1 MRKRDLAILML
12 SGFAIFFTLQHEGDF
27 AFKEAWFHLYD
38 DYPVKHES
46 DRLPPPLVADLNGDG
61 KKEVLVATNDA
72 KIQVLEP
79 HWRRVDEGFSEARVL
94 ADISLLPDKI
104 RVASGR
110 RAVAMS
116 TGVID
121 RYYKDGTPQKQVLVV
136 VTSGWSV
143 LCFDHNLK
151 KLWETNLQEDFPH
164 NAHHREIS
172 ISISNYTLKHGDTG
186 LVIVGGRMEMQPYN
200 HMDPFE
206 ELGITEQNAEKHRRS
221 ATEKQPTEDSG
232 GVNLRHFSVYAFA
245 GRTGVLR
252 WSKKTDDVE
261 AHTSDA
267 SQLVPQH
274 NYKLDVHS
282 INSRHPGEFEC
293 REFRESI
300 LSVMPHHWDRREDTL
315 LKLAHFRRHKR
326 KTLKKQAGKSTT
338 FPFHKPEEH
347 TPAGKDLSRKI
358 PKLIGKAARYA
369 GSAKPKKGM
378 QYIPTIT
385 NYTKLWWVPNVV
397 VAHQKEGIEA
407 IHLPTGRTLCKLHL
421 LEGGLHADI
430 NGDGVLDHVQA
441 VGGNVGERTVV
452 SGSMEVLK
460 PCWAVATSG
469 VPVREQLF
477 NVSICHHTPFNFMHY
492 GEFSRNFAQARDTSS
507 LEIATP
513 ILIPRDDGHKHR
525 RSHGDVIFLTNRG
538 EVLSDDPISFN
549 FLNFESRSLAN
560 CFPYQV
566 TSYTPDVHGREPL
579 WQWQL
584 QTEATWSNLP
594 SPSGLTES
602 GTVVPTLKPFSLR
615 IHDNQPMILAGG
627 DQAAVIISPGGS
639 VLASIELPSQPT
651 HALIT
656 DDFSNDGLTDVIVM
670 TSNGIYGFVQT
681 RQPGA
686 LFFSSLVG
694 CILVVMAVIFVTQHL
709 NSVKVTRPTPLPP
722 PPPFFFISFSLPS
735 PTSPP
740 NSSLTQEMESVE
752 LSLTNMETAVNADGA
767 QNGDEFSVDD
777 LLDFS
782 SNDDVFFEDGAEL
795 KTQRNKGV
803 SVSSNDETTPDRSN
817 DFPTACELAVPT
829 DDLAELEWLS
839 NFVDDSFA
847 PYSAPTKKPVWLTV
861 DRRHPV
867 TPVNVG
873 SCFKAPL
880 PVKIRTKRPRTG
892 VNLWSSLTDS
902 PSSSP
907 TSSSSSSSGY
917 SSPLWLSGAEFL
929 DEKAVK
935 RQKNKKK
942 KEFLS
947 WEAQSQTRRC
957 SHCGVQKTPQ
967 WRAGPLGAKTLCN
980 ACGVRFKSGRLLPE
994 YRPACSPTF
1003 SSELHSNH
1011 HRKVIEMRQKKE
1023 TSRDADEP
1031 GMNRTVQAVQSF

>member
-12 SGFAIFFTLQHEGDF
+12 CGFAVFFTLQHEGDL
-27 AFKEAWFHLYD
+27 AFKEAWFHMYEE
-38 DYPVKHES
+38 YPVKHEA
-46 DRLPPPLVADLNGDG
+46 DRLPPPLIADLNGDG

-79 HWRRVDEGFSEARVL
+79 HVRRVDEGFSEARVL
-94 ADISLLPDKI
+94 AEITLLPDKI

-110 RAVAMS
+110 RPVAMS

-121 RYYKDGTPQKQVLVV
+121 RYYKDGTTPQKQVLVV

-164 NAHHREIS
+164 HAHHREIA

-206 ELGITEQNAEKHRRS
+206 ELGMTEQNAEQHRRS
-221 ATEKQPTEDSG
+221 ATENNQASEDSG
-232 GVNLRHFSVYAFA
+232 AVNLRHFSVYAFA

-261 AHTSDA
+261 SHTSDA

-282 INSRHPGEFEC
+282 LNSRHPGEFEC

-300 LSVMPHHWDRREDTL
+300 IGVMPHHWDRREDTL
-315 LKLAHFRRHKR
+315 LKLSHFRRHKR

-338 FPFHKPEEH
+338 FQSHKPEAH
-347 TPAGKDLSRKI
+347 TLAGKDLSRKI

-369 GSAKPKKGM
+369 GSAKPNKGIQY

-477 NVSICHHTPFNFMHY
+477 NVSICHHAAFNFLHY
-492 GEFSRNFAQARDTSS
+492 GEHSRNFADTRDTSS

-513 ILIPRDDGHKHR
+513 ILIPRRG
-525 RSHGDVIFLTNRG
+525 SHGDVIFLTNRG
-538 EVLSDDPISFN
+538 E
-549 FLNFESRSLAN
+549 
-560 CFPYQV
+560 V

-594 SPSGLTES
+594 SPSGL
-602 GTVVPTLKPFSLR
+602 
-615 IHDNQPMILAGG
+615 
-627 DQAAVIISPGGS
+627 
-639 VLASIELPSQPT
+639 
-651 HALIT
+651 
-656 DDFSNDGLTDVIVM
+656 
-670 TSNGIYGFVQT
+670 
-681 RQPGA
+681 
-686 LFFSSLVG
+686 
-694 CILVVMAVIFVTQHL
+694 
-709 NSVKVTRPTPLPP
+709 
-722 PPPFFFISFSLPS
+722 
-735 PTSPP
+735 
-740 NSSLTQEMESVE
+740 
-752 LSLTNMETAVNADGA
+752 
-767 QNGDEFSVDD
+767 
-777 LLDFS
+777 
-782 SNDDVFFEDGAEL
+782 
-795 KTQRNKGV
+795 
-803 SVSSNDETTPDRSN
+803 
-817 DFPTACELAVPT
+817 
-829 DDLAELEWLS
+829 
-839 NFVDDSFA
+839 
-847 PYSAPTKKPVWLTV
+847 
-861 DRRHPV
+861 
-867 TPVNVG
+867 
-873 SCFKAPL
+873 
-880 PVKIRTKRPRTG
+880 
-892 VNLWSSLTDS
+892 
-902 PSSSP
+902 
-907 TSSSSSSSGY
+907 
-917 SSPLWLSGAEFL
+917 
-929 DEKAVK
+929 
-935 RQKNKKK
+935 
-942 KEFLS
+942 
-947 WEAQSQTRRC
+947 
-957 SHCGVQKTPQ
+957 
-967 WRAGPLGAKTLCN
+967 
-980 ACGVRFKSGRLLPE
+980 
-994 YRPACSPTF
+994 
-1003 SSELHSNH
+1003 
-1011 HRKVIEMRQKKE
+1011 
-1023 TSRDADEP
+1023 
-1031 GMNRTVQAVQSF
+1031 